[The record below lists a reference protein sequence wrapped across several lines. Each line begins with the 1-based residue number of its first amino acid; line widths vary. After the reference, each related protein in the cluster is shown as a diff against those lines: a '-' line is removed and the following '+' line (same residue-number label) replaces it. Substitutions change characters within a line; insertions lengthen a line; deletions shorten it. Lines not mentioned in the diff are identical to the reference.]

1 MGQSRKRGVKP
12 ENSRTVNQ
20 WGLRGRIPVDPLK
33 TQYIWDNFFGI
44 PQTIYY
50 LENNTREM
58 TEEEKTEFNADRKAF
73 SQRYVKLIADEL
85 ERLRKERENR

>member
-1 MGQSRKRGVKP
+1 MGQPRKRGVKP

-20 WGLRGRIPVDPLK
+20 WGLRGRIPVDPLRP
-33 TQYIWDNFFGI
+33 QYVWDNFFGI

-58 TEEEKTEFNADRKAF
+58 TEEEQAEFSADRKAF

-85 ERLRKERENR
+85 DRLRKEREGR